1 MSSDDGASTGG
12 RAPDAGGNAR
22 GHAREMTE
30 GKLGVGREGTRPHR
44 YAGWLLIASLVASCG
59 SVARRPRDGGAG
71 DGPSADRAGSGGSS
85 PDAAG
90 SGGSAGGTGGQ
101 TGGSGGGVGGTG
113 GQTGGSGGGGV
124 GGTPSASGGA
134 AGLGGA
140 ANTGGRPG
148 TGGASTGGAASGGAG
163 PGTGG
168 RGTGGSATGGAATG
182 GRGTGGAATGG
193 MGTGGAATGGAGGT
207 GCPTAPSGPVC
218 GCGAR
223 LDCNG
228 VCVAAGTCSA
238 LAFDATTGS
247 VTVAATTAMV
257 MNQSATIEAWVQLN
271 HHVEHAPIFRKVRG
285 NEEDKTLS
293 IEDGYVRV
301 LFFRGSADYIDLTS
315 KTRVPLGAWTHIAGV
330 YDGSSIRI
338 YVNGVRTDTAAVDGV
353 KVISNSDGEV
363 FIGRVATMYEV
374 TFDGVI
380 SDVRVSSIARYG
392 TTTFTPPALHAVDSM
407 TLGLWRIDEGTGTTV
422 ADIGPANLDA
432 TILRAS
438 ASGPP
443 RWVSVAARR

>member
-1 MSSDDGASTGG
+1 M
-12 RAPDAGGNAR
+12 
-22 GHAREMTE
+22 
-30 GKLGVGREGTRPHR
+30 
-44 YAGWLLIASLVASCG
+44 
-59 SVARRPRDGGAG
+59 ARRPRDGGAG
-71 DGPSADRAGSGGSS
+71 DGGSA
-85 PDAAG
+85 DAAG
-90 SGGSAGGTGGQ
+90 SGGTSLDAARDTSAGGTGG
-101 TGGSGGGVGGTG
+101 
-113 GQTGGSGGGGV
+113 GQAGGGGGGT

-134 AGLGGA
+134 AAVGGAAGA

-148 TGGASTGGAASGGAG
+148 TGGGSSGGAG
-163 PGTGG
+163 SGGATPGTGG
-168 RGTGGSATGGAATG
+168 RGTGGGASGGAATGGAATG
-182 GRGTGGAATGG
+182 GRGTGGAGTGGMGTGGAATGG
-193 MGTGGAATGGAGGT
+193 MGTGGAATGGAG
-207 GCPTAPSGPVC
+207 CPAPNGPVC

-247 VTVAATTAMV
+247 VTHGATTAIV
-257 MNQSATIEAWVQLN
+257 MNQSATIEAWVQVN
-271 HHVEHAPIFRKVRG
+271 HHVEHAPIFRKARG
-285 NEEDKTLS
+285 NEEDKQLS
-293 IEDGYVRV
+293 IENGYVRV
-301 LFFRGSADYIDLTS
+301 LFYRGSADYIDLTS
-315 KTRVPLGAWTHIAGV
+315 KTRVPLNAWTHIAGV

-338 YVNGVRTDTAAVDGV
+338 YVNGERTDTAAIDGV
-353 KVISNSDGEV
+353 KVISNSDGEI

-392 TTTFTPPALHAVDSM
+392 TMTFTPPALHAVDST
-407 TLGLWRIDEGTGTTV
+407 TLALWRIDEGTGTTV

-432 TILRAS
+432 TILRAT